1 VTNEM
6 TARQRERDRM
16 VEMQIAARG
25 VRDPRVLDAMR
36 QVPREAFVPEEL
48 AARAYDDTP
57 LPIPGGQTIS
67 QPYIVALMA
76 EAATILPDDRVLDVG
91 TGSGYAAAVLSLLA
105 EDVYSIERDPG
116 LAAAARERLA
126 RLGCINVTV
135 RHGDGSRGWPE
146 AAPFDAILAA
156 AATPVVPPDL
166 CRQLAI
172 GGRLVIPVGDGS
184 HGQRL
189 LRIVRTGDTDYEEE
203 DLGRVAFVPLVAGE
217 TAPPP
222 AS

>member
-1 VTNEM
+1 VTDG
-6 TARQRERDRM
+6 TAQRRRERNRM
-16 VEMQIAARG
+16 VEAQIAARG

-36 QVPREAFVPEEL
+36 QVPREMFVPDDL
-48 AARAYDDTP
+48 AAQAYEDSP

-76 EAATILPDDRVLDVG
+76 EAAGILPDDRVLDVG

-105 EDVYSIERDPG
+105 EDVYSIERDPD
-116 LAAAARERLA
+116 LAATARERLA

-135 RHGDGSRGWPE
+135 RHGDGGRGWPE
-146 AAPFDAILAA
+146 AASFDAILAA
-156 AATPVVPPDL
+156 AATPVVPPEL

-172 GGRLVIPVGDGS
+172 GGRLVIPVGDAS
-184 HGQRL
+184 REQRL

-203 DLGRVAFVPLVAGE
+203 DLGPVAFVPLVAG
-217 TAPPP
+217 TLPPD
-222 AS
+222 S

>member
-1 VTNEM
+1 MTDGTN
-6 TARQRERDRM
+6 RRRRERDRM
-16 VEMQIAARG
+16 VEHQIAARG

-36 QVPREAFVPEEL
+36 QVPRETFVPEEL
-48 AARAYDDTP
+48 AAQAYEDSP

-76 EAATILPDDRVLDVG
+76 EAAAILPDDRVLDVG

-135 RHGDGSRGWPE
+135 RHGDGGRGWPE

-156 AATPVVPPDL
+156 AATPVVPPEL
-166 CRQLAI
+166 CRQLAT
-172 GGRLVIPVGDGS
+172 GGRLVIPVGDASGE
-184 HGQRL
+184 QRL

-203 DLGRVAFVPLVAGE
+203 DLGPVTFVPLVAG
-217 TAPPP
+217 TLPPG
-222 AS
+222 S